1 MCDYSLHSI
10 KNRLANENEQLFVHT
25 FHTGSKGLASVEDL
39 KSLEKN
45 PPLPAGAGLWARFKH
60 RVSNS
65 LRWMD
70 YDAQKS
76 LCAICIPPGA
86 RLELHDIPARLQKD
100 YGVGPH
106 EQVTFVQLSAD
117 PYRYRDAVRFKNGQ
131 EVLLQKLTEG
141 LRAEVVSLSLA
152 EEVPEVWP
160 EATSFSAR
168 QHLSVG

>member
-10 KNRLANENEQLFVHT
+10 KNRLATENEQLFVHT
-25 FHTGSKGLASVEDL
+25 FHTGSKGFASVEDL
-39 KSLEKN
+39 RNLEKQ
-45 PPLPAGAGLWARFKH
+45 PPLPAEAGLWARLRH

-70 YDAQKS
+70 YDAQKA

-86 RLELHDIPARLQKD
+86 RLELHDIPTRLQKD
-100 YGVGPH
+100 YSIGPH

-117 PYRYRDAVRFKNGQ
+117 PYRYRDAIRFSNGQ

-141 LRAEVVSLSLA
+141 LRAEVLSLALA

-160 EATSFSAR
+160 EATIPATR
-168 QHLSVG
+168 QQLSVS